1 LETGETEYK
10 PVVRTSYN
18 TADKLAVIT
27 AGNGAIIESTP
38 SHPFYDIHSG
48 WMKAEDLTASNQ
60 VVDKESNI
68 VPVISVEF
76 LEKETTVYN
85 FEVLEHHNYFVSA
98 LGLLVHNVCEHIQ
111 RTGNRKSLK
120 PDTEYEANGY
130 KYTTD
135 SNGRISNAQG
145 ELVLETGTRNNYAQR
160 TVGGTSRL
168 PTDDGG
174 HLIGTQFNG
183 SGEIDNMLPQSS
195 NVNRAGGE
203 WYKMESEWVNALGG
217 NPPST
222 VKVDIT
228 PNYSGSSLRPDSY
241 SVNYWIDG
249 ELTSKL
255 ILNP

>member
-98 LGLLVHNVCEHIQ
+98 LGLLVHNVCDDAEKLSVFDEPLTNYESVEYGHKHYAPKNVDWDDVVDSTKNTAAKFKYGTDIESLQ
-111 RTGNRKSLK
+111 LKALEKGKIVNNGKPWVVYDCGEIIGAKYGIETPYIRVEVTTLPTGNVIHSH
-120 PDTEYEANGY
+120 P
-130 KYTTD
+130 
-135 SNGRISNAQG
+135 
-145 ELVLETGTRNNYAQR
+145 
-160 TVGGTSRL
+160 
-168 PTDDGG
+168 
-174 HLIGTQFNG
+174 
-183 SGEIDNMLPQSS
+183 
-195 NVNRAGGE
+195 
-203 WYKMESEWVNALGG
+203 
-217 NPPST
+217 
-222 VKVDIT
+222 IT
-228 PNYSGSSLRPDSY
+228 PQEYNRYIK
-241 SVNYWIDG
+241 V
-249 ELTSKL
+249 K
-255 ILNP
+255 